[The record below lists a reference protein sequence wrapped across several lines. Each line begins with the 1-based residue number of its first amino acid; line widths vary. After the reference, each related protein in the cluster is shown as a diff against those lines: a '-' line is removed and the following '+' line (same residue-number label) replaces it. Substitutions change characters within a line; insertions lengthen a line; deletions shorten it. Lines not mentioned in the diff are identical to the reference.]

1 MELENQN
8 ARYIQQINTNMQTLD
23 QNLHVLETNVT
34 AINETIK
41 NLARDFAALQRATIE
56 FLREKEIIKDEEDIR
71 LLQKLHLRHIA
82 ALDQEIEERKRAED
96 KKKHKDI

>member
-8 ARYIQQINTNMQTLD
+8 AKYIQQLNLNIQTLD
-23 QNLHVLETNVT
+23 KNLHVLEQNVVT
-34 AINETIK
+34 INETIK

-56 FLREKEIIKDEEDIR
+56 FLKEKEIIKDEEDIK

-82 ALDQEIEERKRAED
+82 ALDQEIEGRKRSED
-96 KKKHKDI
+96 KKRDDI